1 MTTSL
6 AAVDPAPTEDQAT
19 SSEARQFYESIGS
32 QLPVMITG
40 LKEKVEL
47 IQDRV
52 QLIQRLHES
61 DDFKVLSKVTR
72 NNLLH
77 GLQEEIDDLEE
88 IAKVAIRS
96 LKKIKRVR
104 ISEEKVDQ
112 LLEIPEYIR
121 NASTESEDQND

>member
-6 AAVDPAPTEDQAT
+6 DVVDPLPTEDQAT